1 MNRMMVL
8 VAALLI
14 NVSAF
19 AQSNWGV
26 DVSHSNV
33 LFTVSHL
40 VVSDV
45 QGYFKE
51 FDATL
56 GYTKEDFSDATATM
70 TIKVNS
76 INTGIEKRDAHLKS
90 DDFFAADKFAEITF
104 TSKSFKKTGKNTFKI
119 TGDLT
124 MRGTTKTVELDAV
137 YRGEIKDPWGNT
149 KSGWKINGSVNR
161 FDYGLKWNAAMETG
175 GLVVGENVDITIN
188 LEMVKKK

>member
-8 VAALLI
+8 ATALLI

-56 GYTKEDFSDATATM
+56 SYSKEDFSDAT
-70 TIKVNS
+70 
-76 INTGIEKRDAHLKS
+76 
-90 DDFFAADKFAEITF
+90 
-104 TSKSFKKTGKNTFKI
+104 
-119 TGDLT
+119 
-124 MRGTTKTVELDAV
+124 
-137 YRGEIKDPWGNT
+137 
-149 KSGWKINGSVNR
+149 
-161 FDYGLKWNAAMETG
+161 
-175 GLVVGENVDITIN
+175 
-188 LEMVKKK
+188 

>member
-1 MNRMMVL
+1 MNRMMVFA
-8 VAALLI
+8 AALLI

-56 GYTKEDFSDATATM
+56 GYSKEDFSDATATM

-76 INTGIEKRDAHLKS
+76 INTGIEKRDAHLKA
-90 DDFFAADKFAEITF
+90 DDFFAADKFADITF
-104 TSKSFKKTGKNTFKI
+104 ASKSFKKTGKNTFKI

-149 KSGWKINGSVNR
+149 KSGWKINGTVNR